1 MLLLFLFEFTFYEAD
16 KKYKNSMN
24 DQRSNHN
31 HRVTLI
37 FVVSLLVVRAEIGD
51 RTTATESKLSVR
63 VSVLQILAPVPFK
76 RPTNYTN
83 FTYSRVIL
91 HAFLFTVWVLLFY
104 SWYNCLCRAEN
115 NGERERESKAPFQ
128 KRPYMYAYSTV
139 MPNAFPLLTIDKKLS
154 LEVTP
159 KLERMEYS
167 YKCCIDKEEAIVVC
181 KK

>member
-1 MLLLFLFEFTFYEAD
+1 MC
-16 KKYKNSMN
+16 
-24 DQRSNHN
+24 
-31 HRVTLI
+31 
-37 FVVSLLVVRAEIGD
+37 VVRAEIEQPH
-51 RTTATESKLSVR
+51 RRASKLSVR
-63 VSVLQILAPVPFK
+63 VSVLQILAPAPFK

-115 NGERERESKAPFQ
+115 NGERESEAPFQ

-139 MPNAFPLLTIDKKLS
+139 IPNAFPLLTVDKKLS

-167 YKCCIDKEEAIVVC
+167 YKCCIDEDGAMVYDEYVRRQYLFVSLFWRSPRRQTRCTRQKDMI
-181 KK
+181 